1 MKKSVDKLSC
11 LELNHSHK
19 KRKDSL
25 ETRVVLIEIS
35 MLCWHLP
42 SGPKHWGSLQKNM
55 TFPEGNKLFASN
67 FRANLDETNADMVPR
82 EHMPLNIKSNEIF
95 FKKYILAETFSSD
108 N

>member
-1 MKKSVDKLSC
+1 
-11 LELNHSHK
+11 
-19 KRKDSL
+19 
-25 ETRVVLIEIS
+25 
-35 MLCWHLP
+35 
-42 SGPKHWGSLQKNM
+42 M